1 VTIVRYFL
9 PNLLSVATVHVRSSP
24 TRARLA
30 QPLSAAN
37 AREFGPDVEYHASNA
52 PEKREESAM
61 TAFGTMQ
68 RSAASK
74 SVDLATML

>member
-1 VTIVRYFL
+1 MLQRPHARYVQLPGHGGQGVKRDGIVE
-9 PNLLSVATVHVRSSP
+9 HVVP
-24 TRARLA
+24 V
-30 QPLSAAN
+30 
-37 AREFGPDVEYHASNA
+37 PDVEYHASNA